1 MAETG
6 SEMETETDTREGAD
20 GEKAEGERDPPSL
33 LGRLLFGGV
42 LAYTAIDG
50 FRNLDGQIAY
60 AEANGVPVP
69 ERLVPL
75 ATGLLAF
82 GSVGVALW
90 RVPRLA
96 TAAVV
101 TFLAAIT
108 PTMHDFWN
116 APDEQ
121 RGNERNH
128 FVKNVAMLGAAVAFL
143 RRATGR

>member
-1 MAETG
+1 MTG
-6 SEMETETDTREGAD
+6 TDAREGAD
-20 GEKAEGERDPPSL
+20 GGRDPPSL

-50 FRNLDGQIAY
+50 FRNMDGQIAY
-60 AEANGVPVP
+60 AEANGVPAP
-69 ERLVPL
+69 DRLVPL

-82 GSVGVALW
+82 GSLGVALW
-90 RVPRLA
+90 RLPRLA
-96 TAAVV
+96 TAAVA

-121 RGNERNH
+121 RANERNH
-128 FVKNVAMLGAAVAFL
+128 FVKNVAILGAAVAFL
-143 RRATGR
+143 RRARRR